1 MTHVILLRMRI
12 PTYLVLCA
20 LAAAPIGAV
29 QADYSWELAGRLGQ
43 DESEQ
48 DVESDQSSLS
58 GTYYFDP
65 VEDGTGPHALA
76 AFFDPAT
83 RVSIATSKDKTTSP
97 TGAMLDETTN
107 YSVSGQY
114 LLPRSKW
121 FVGGRY
127 SWGDIDDPFSPP
139 TTVLSID
146 LTGQTLVAGKYLG
159 AAGATRI
166 QLALDRSKTDTD
178 QRLTVCIPG
187 CFNGIATADVT
198 TDEIRF
204 DVMHVGPVRAATYAL
219 SGGVSDGNSDLVGS
233 IAFLPNPIVPP
244 FPNQTVNL
252 DLGSTRTYFVA
263 GELFPLTKL
272 GVRVGFTR
280 IDGENLNTE
289 VTDVEASWF
298 FRRNLGLELNI
309 TRQEDDVVSTDGAA
323 LRVIGRF

>member
-1 MTHVILLRMRI
+1 M
-12 PTYLVLCA
+12 
-20 LAAAPIGAV
+20 GAV
-29 QADYSWELAGRLGQ
+29 QADYSWELSGRLGQ

-48 DVESDQSSLS
+48 DVESDQSSVS

-83 RVSIATSKDKTTSP
+83 RVSFVANKDKTTSP
-97 TGAMLDETTN
+97 TGAFLDERTN

-127 SWGDIDDPFSPP
+127 SSGDIDDAFSPP
-139 TTVLSID
+139 TTALSID
-146 LTGQTLVAGKYLG
+146 LTGHTLVAGKYLG
-159 AAGATRI
+159 ATGATRV
-166 QLALDRSKTDTD
+166 QLSLDRAETDTE
-178 QRLTVCIPG
+178 QRLTLCIPG
-187 CFNGIATADVT
+187 CFNGIASADVT
-198 TDEIRF
+198 TDDIRF

-233 IAFLPNPIVPP
+233 IVFLPNPIVPP

-252 DLGSTRTYFVA
+252 DLGSTRTYFVV
-263 GELFPLTKL
+263 GELFPITKL

-289 VTDVEASWF
+289 VVDVGASWF
-298 FRRNLGLELNI
+298 FRRNLGLDLNI
-309 TRQEDDVVSTDGAA
+309 TRREDATVSTDGAA
-323 LRVIGRF
+323 VRVIGRF